1 MPRLSLRVA
10 ATAAVVAV
18 ASGDLLRVPL
28 RKVAPNVAGHL
39 ATPSSPAPLL
49 GASVDAA
56 GHAVTLSNFMDAQV
70 RRVRVSRLPCYPEES
85 SLDSVHNRRHTPR
98 RGRVAPR
105 ACGRATAACQCC
117 RRRRLDATCNTP
129 TSDPPNA
136 PPLSSPFRHQYYGP
150 VSLGTPP
157 QAFQVIFDTGSSNLW
172 VPSVQCGVFQV
183 RGCA

>member
-39 ATPSSPAPLL
+39 ATSSSPAPLL

-70 RRVRVSRLPCYPEES
+70 RRVRVPRLPCYPEES
-85 SLDSVHNRRHTPR
+85 ASTQSTTDAAAGPCRASRLWASHGCMSV
-98 RGRVAPR
+98 
-105 ACGRATAACQCC
+105 
-117 RRRRLDATCNTP
+117 L
-129 TSDPPNA
+129 PPA
-136 PPLSSPFRHQYYGP
+136 PP
-150 VSLGTPP
+150 
-157 QAFQVIFDTGSSNLW
+157 
-172 VPSVQCGVFQV
+172 
-183 RGCA
+183 